1 MLRPP
6 AQGDSGCMSDGLSPR
21 EREVLALLAA
31 GHTNREVASLLCIS
45 VRTAESHRASIIR
58 KLGVTTR
65 AGLVQYA
72 VAGGYFNVFK

>member
-1 MLRPP
+1 M
-6 AQGDSGCMSDGLSPR
+6 ATTADGLSPR

-72 VAGGYFNVFK
+72 VAGGYFNVFR

>member
-1 MLRPP
+1 MLRPMRRP
-6 AQGDSGCMSDGLSPR
+6 ILGCMSDGLSPR

>member
-6 AQGDSGCMSDGLSPR
+6 RRTILGCMSDGLSPR

-45 VRTAESHRASIIR
+45 VRTAESHRASIMR
-58 KLGVTTR
+58 KLGVRTR
-65 AGLVQYA
+65 AALVQCA
-72 VAGGYFNVFK
+72 VAGGYFSVFK